1 MRNSTNVASVFQSF
15 NLSVRIPLLSK
26 QEISRRNLEIGF
38 FSRVGNLD
46 AARQLFDGM
55 SKRDVVSWNAII
67 TAHWQNNDFL
77 ESKKLFECMPKR
89 NIISWNTMIAGC
101 LRNGLV
107 DEAFR
112 YFIKM
117 PDRNVASWNAMIS
130 GFVRFDRMD
139 EAEKLYEEMHNRN
152 VISYTVMVDGFAR
165 NGKMNRARKLFDMM
179 PERNAVSWAAMI
191 SGYVENGS
199 FEEAKFLFDQMP
211 EKNVVA
217 ITAMITGYCREGK
230 VETARKLFEGICH
243 KDIVSWNA
251 MISGYSH
258 NGFGEEVLKLE
269 IRMMEEGLR
278 PDHATLIAVLTTC
291 STLCLL
297 QRGRQIHV
305 ISIKYGL
312 ESDVSLSNALMN
324 MYSKCGSIYDSELI
338 FQTMRSR
345 DLVSWNTIIAAFA
358 QHGLYQKVLS
368 FFRDMD
374 ATEFIP
380 NGVTFL
386 SLLSA
391 CGHAGKV
398 DESLN
403 WFRLMVSTYG
413 ITRRPE
419 HYACIIDILSRA
431 GMLEKACEQIK
442 DMPFGAE
449 GTVWGAL
456 LGACQMYR
464 NLSLGELAAERLL
477 QLDPTCSGAYV
488 MLSNIY
494 AAVGMWEGVTNVR
507 EVMKRY
513 GVKKQPAYSW
523 TEISDKVHL
532 FLVGDS
538 SHPEIDRIVS
548 QLKLINSHMKKSD
561 DEIDFSDCS
570 DVWLD

>member
-191 SGYVENGS
+191 SG
-199 FEEAKFLFDQMP
+199 
-211 EKNVVA
+211 
-217 ITAMITGYCREGK
+217 EGK

-391 CGHAGKV
+391 CGHAGKGRDV
-398 DESLN
+398 GESL
-403 WFRLMVSTYG
+403 
-413 ITRRPE
+413 
-419 HYACIIDILSRA
+419 
-431 GMLEKACEQIK
+431 
-442 DMPFGAE
+442 
-449 GTVWGAL
+449 
-456 LGACQMYR
+456 
-464 NLSLGELAAERLL
+464 
-477 QLDPTCSGAYV
+477 
-488 MLSNIY
+488 
-494 AAVGMWEGVTNVR
+494 
-507 EVMKRY
+507 
-513 GVKKQPAYSW
+513 
-523 TEISDKVHL
+523 
-532 FLVGDS
+532 
-538 SHPEIDRIVS
+538 
-548 QLKLINSHMKKSD
+548 
-561 DEIDFSDCS
+561 
-570 DVWLD
+570 

>member
-1 MRNSTNVASVFQSF
+1 MRNPTNVASVFQSF
-15 NLSVRIPLLSK
+15 KLSVRIPLLSK
-26 QEISRRNLEIGF
+26 QDISRRNLEIGF

-67 TAHWQNNDFL
+67 TSHWQNNDFL

-89 NIISWNTMIAGC
+89 NNISWNTMIAGC
-101 LRNGLV
+101 LSNGLV

-117 PDRNVASWNAMIS
+117 PDRNVASWNVMIS

-191 SGYVENGS
+191 SEYVENGS

-230 VETARKLFEGICH
+230 VETVRKLFEGICH
-243 KDIVSWNA
+243 KDIVSWNT

-258 NGFGEEVLKLE
+258 NSFDEDVLKLE
-269 IRMMEEGLR
+269 IRMMEE
-278 PDHATLIAVLTTC
+278 
-291 STLCLL
+291 
-297 QRGRQIHV
+297 
-305 ISIKYGL
+305 
-312 ESDVSLSNALMN
+312 
-324 MYSKCGSIYDSELI
+324 
-338 FQTMRSR
+338 
-345 DLVSWNTIIAAFA
+345 AFA

-380 NGVTFL
+380 NGITFL
-386 SLLSA
+386 GLLSA

-398 DESLN
+398 DESLT

-456 LGACQMYR
+456 LGTCQMYR

-532 FLVGDS
+532 FLGWRFFA
-538 SHPEIDRIVS
+538 PRNW
-548 QLKLINSHMKKSD
+548 Q
-561 DEIDFSDCS
+561 DCIS
-570 DVWLD
+570 T